1 MSGKTP
7 VVPQRASDADR
18 DDAITKLNNAF
29 TLGYLTQEE
38 RDERVALAFN
48 AKTEEELPP
57 LLADIAK
64 MAPPPVMTNRGRG
77 ASLGPPQLEV
87 YRQQIAELAERVA
100 ERSKVIRILLCLIM
114 LMIVLQT
121 VHPLFGVH

>member
-48 AKTEEELPP
+48 AKTEDELPP

-64 MAPPPVMTNRGRG
+64 MSPPRTVT
-77 ASLGPPQLEV
+77 SLGPPMLET
-87 YRQQIAELAERVA
+87 YRQQIAELRTQVRE
-100 ERSKVIRILLCLIM
+100 KTHTMWIYWGVIM
-114 LMIVLQT
+114 VLVLSNT
-121 VHPLFGVH
+121 LHYLTPWWH